1 MQAEILFFR
10 DWEVPPSGEDM
21 QAAKRDE
28 KTPPTGGQLQ
38 FQCQTAASSK
48 ARLKCQQSE
57 IEMRTTAV
65 GRQI

>member
-1 MQAEILFFR
+1 
-10 DWEVPPSGEDM
+10 M

-48 ARLKCQQSE
+48 ARLNGF
-57 IEMRTTAV
+57 V
-65 GRQI
+65 GGRRI